1 MFLWLR
7 SNIQPMFKGKTIIL
21 IDYVIFEPYFFRMA
35 SVYTTEIT
43 SESIPSDNPIHQR
56 LLKAYVL
63 APQFVSGNLLEVG
76 CGEGRGIDWLLPVVN
91 HYTAIDKIAP
101 VIDELKKKYPQSL
114 FYSGNIPPLSV
125 FADNSFDSVVSF
137 QVIEHIEDDNLF
149 LKEIHRVLKPG
160 GIALLTTP
168 NRPLSLSRNP
178 WHVREYTA
186 DELTQLAKK
195 YFREVTMKGV
205 GGNTRVMEYY
215 ERNKK
220 SVAKLMRWDIF
231 NLQYNLP
238 ASWLRVP
245 YEFMNRLNRNK
256 LKDASDELVANIRHE
271 DYLLV
276 DDATTALDLFLIV
289 RK

>member
-1 MFLWLR
+1 
-7 SNIQPMFKGKTIIL
+7 
-21 IDYVIFEPYFFRMA
+21 MA

-63 APQFVSGNLLEVG
+63 AAQYVSGSLLEVG
-76 CGEGRGIDWLLPVVN
+76 CGEGRGIDWLLPQIKQ
-91 HYTAIDKIAP
+91 YTAIDKIAP
-101 VIDELKKKYPQSL
+101 VIDKLKIKYPQAT

-125 FADNSFDSVVSF
+125 FADNSFDTVVSF
-137 QVIEHIEDDNLF
+137 QVIEHIDDDALF
-149 LKEIHRVLKPG
+149 LKEISRVLKPG
-160 GIALLTTP
+160 GQALITTP

-186 DELTQLAKK
+186 DELTRLAQP
-195 YFREVTMKGV
+195 YFSQVTMKGI
-205 GGNTRVMEYY
+205 GGNGNVMEYY

-231 NLQYNLP
+231 NLQYRLP

-256 LKDASDELVANIRHE
+256 LNEAPDELAAGIHHN
-271 DYLLV
+271 DYVLA